1 MELNYEKKDIAKSP
15 EEKKVEKNVLPEGW
29 ELYVKRGVWNV
40 RDSEGRL
47 TQYQT
52 ETEAWGYING

>member
-1 MELNYEKKDIAKSP
+1 MELNYDKKDIAKSP
-15 EEKKVEKNVLPEGW
+15 KAKAEKTLPEGW

-40 RDSEGRL
+40 RDLEGRL

-52 ETEAWGYING
+52 ETEAWDYING

>member
-1 MELNYEKKDIAKSP
+1 MELNYDKKDIAKSP
-15 EEKKVEKNVLPEGW
+15 KAKAEKTLPEGW
-29 ELYVKRGVWNV
+29 GLYVKRGVWNV
-40 RDSEGRL
+40 RDLEGRL